1 MIAVNQSRVV
11 AVMALAFLLA
21 ARAADADQ
29 LQFKIAVSGGTSYA
43 SLAEVR
49 LTDAQNHQVFR
60 GYTDRYGRINVPV
73 PPGKYRAVVNASGQ
87 TKTKTIELTG
97 AAKLRV
103 VTLE

>member
-1 MIAVNQSRVV
+1 VIAVNRSRL
-11 AVMALAFLLA
+11 AAILALASLLG

-29 LQFKIAVSGGTSYA
+29 LQFRIAVSGGASYA

-103 VTLE
+103 ITVE